1 MPEEAKQGRVDLRRL
16 PLVTIDGED
25 ARDFDDAVY
34 CEKTPGGGWQLWV
47 AIADV
52 SYYVRL
58 RTALDTEAY
67 NRGNSVY
74 FPNRV
79 VPMFTGNSLQ
89 RFMFAQSASGS
100 FVYGM

>member
-1 MPEEAKQGRVDLRRL
+1 MDLRNL

-34 CEKTPGGGWQLWV
+34 CEKSGKGWKLWV

-58 RTALDTEAY
+58 RSALDTEAY
-67 NRGNSVY
+67 N
-74 FPNRV
+74 V
-79 VPMFTGNSLQ
+79 VTPFTSQIVLCQ
-89 RFMFAQSASGS
+89 CCRRFYRTDC
-100 FVYGM
+100 VH